1 MLETKPSKDW
11 CIVRWHDGE
20 LLARKKYQWEAQ
32 AKHYS
37 HKWEYV
43 AKKLTERQATNFQ
56 SLFKE

>member
-1 MLETKPSKDW
+1 M
-11 CIVRWHDGE
+11 RWHDGE
-20 LLARKKYQWEAQ
+20 LLVRKKYQWEAQ